1 MLSLCQS
8 SIQCLNIYIMSN
20 QQEFLLTSEYALLG
34 FLTEGPSHG
43 YDLHKRL
50 TDPEGIGMIWGV
62 KIANMYA
69 QLDKLARKGLIKG
82 KVQTNPQRPARTE
95 YALTATGRKEFERW
109 LFQLVEHPRDFRHEF
124 MARLY
129 FLARY
134 QPDQLHKQIDRQLE
148 VSQRWLTNTLEKE
161 EQLSQ
166 ESSFSR
172 LTFHFRVS
180 QIQSMVDWLNWLK
193 NQPLQS
199 IQHEVNNETHY

>member
-1 MLSLCQS
+1 MISLWQS
-8 SIQCLNIYIMSN
+8 LIQCLNIYTMTNNI
-20 QQEFLLTSEYALLG
+20 EFLPTSEYALLG

-43 YDLHKRL
+43 YDLHKLL
-50 TDPEGIGMIWGV
+50 TDPQGIGMIWGV

-69 QLDKLARKGLIKG
+69 QLEKLAGKGLIIG

-95 YALTATGRKEFERW
+95 FSLTAAGRKEFERW
-109 LFQLVEHPRDFRHEF
+109 LYQLVEHPRDFRHEF

-129 FLARY
+129 FLSRCKPGEL
-134 QPDQLHKQIDRQLE
+134 QKQIDRQLE
-148 VSQRWLTNTLEKE
+148 VCQRWLTNTVEKE

-166 ESSFSR
+166 EGSFSR

-193 NQPLQS
+193 NQPLQPH
-199 IQHEVNNETHY
+199 QNEANNETNY